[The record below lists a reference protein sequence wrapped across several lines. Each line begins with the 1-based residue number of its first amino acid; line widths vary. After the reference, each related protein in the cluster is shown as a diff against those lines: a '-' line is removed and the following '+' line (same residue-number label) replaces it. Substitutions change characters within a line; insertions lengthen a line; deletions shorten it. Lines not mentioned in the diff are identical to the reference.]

1 MSRGVEGCRVGRV
14 GVGCRGVESVSRFGV
29 EVSRPG
35 LRGPS
40 PGGHEHVSATCLSL
54 HQRPQCTAQIR
65 VRLITLDRLALA
77 SLVAPD
83 GAIRVS
89 RRRHRVSSHN
99 GLRAPLFEPPKLAA
113 PRCRSVPV
121 QVQQV
126 CARPS
131 SAARWPRLR
140 PRAACP
146 TAWRPP
152 STHLPARGRSGAT
165 RAPSD
170 QTALLLS
177 YNSNRYRIRKDLT
190 STRKRKPQ
198 H

>member
-1 MSRGVEGCRVGRV
+1 MRHRPENHRHDSPTSPHSPTPRRGNANQAFTDYTHSSILVT
-14 GVGCRGVESVSRFGV
+14 S
-29 EVSRPG
+29 
-35 LRGPS
+35 L
-40 PGGHEHVSATCLSL
+40 ATLSL

-65 VRLITLDRLALA
+65 VRLVTLDRLASRRQGDDRVRRIAGLF
-77 SLVAPD
+77 APA
-83 GAIRVS
+83 GAVRVS

-113 PRCRSVPV
+113 VQV

-146 TAWRPP
+146 MAWCPP

-170 QTALLLS
+170 QTVTLLS
-177 YNSNRYRIRKDLT
+177 Y
-190 STRKRKPQ
+190 
-198 H
+198 